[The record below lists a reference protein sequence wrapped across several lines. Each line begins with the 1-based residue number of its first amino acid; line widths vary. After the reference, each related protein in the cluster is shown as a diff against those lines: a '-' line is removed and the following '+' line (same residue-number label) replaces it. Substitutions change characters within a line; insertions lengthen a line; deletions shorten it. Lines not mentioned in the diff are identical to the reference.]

1 MNTKNKRLKI
11 ILLIITILLIT
22 PLIAIQ
28 FTDEVKWT
36 LIDFIIAGTLLLST
50 GLILDFIIKKIKNIQ
65 YRIALSIAL
74 FIILLLIW
82 VELAV
87 GIFGTPIDGN

>member
-28 FTDEVKWT
+28 FTDEVEWT

>member
-1 MNTKNKRLKI
+1 MIMKNKRLKI

-28 FTDEVKWT
+28 FTDEVEWT
-36 LIDFIIAGTLLLST
+36 IIDFIIAGTLLLST

-82 VELAV
+82 VELAI
-87 GIFGTPIDGN
+87 GIFDN

>member
-1 MNTKNKRLKI
+1 MKNKRLKI

-28 FTDEVKWT
+28 FTDEVEWT